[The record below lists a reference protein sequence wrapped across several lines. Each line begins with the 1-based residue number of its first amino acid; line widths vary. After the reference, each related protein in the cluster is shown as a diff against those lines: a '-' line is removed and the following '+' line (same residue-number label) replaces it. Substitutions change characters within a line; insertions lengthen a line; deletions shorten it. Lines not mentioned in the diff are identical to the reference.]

1 MGPRRC
7 LFGGGSI
14 AEGATKSLDIN
25 SEVSI
30 VRYGQGIRIKF
41 NREFRAGV
49 LQIPI
54 PVRIVEIIPTVY
66 ASRKKRTLFARKGS
80 TDYAHQRDSLFA
92 VLEGLCT
99 LRVLSL
105 VYTLARG
112 TIVLRFDRGD
122 RYGSF
127 GRSLAWSDG
136 YTEQHR

>member
-1 MGPRRC
+1 VFDEP
-7 LFGGGSI
+7 GSVSFREGSA

-66 ASRKKRTLFARKGS
+66 ASRKKANFVRK
-80 TDYAHQRDSLFA
+80 
-92 VLEGLCT
+92 EGVNRLCT
-99 LRVLSL
+99 P
-105 VYTLARG
+105 T
-112 TIVLRFDRGD
+112 
-122 RYGSF
+122 
-127 GRSLAWSDG
+127 
-136 YTEQHR
+136 